1 MNNGNDLVR
10 IGAMIRLFDEWT
22 VSTNSDGIS
31 FLFFFF
37 FFLLQKFSRISR
49 EIWNNLEEGRNV
61 ISGKRSGYGTGS
73 DLEAGTGSGIPVIGK
88 SGNASLRR
96 FDIGI
101 PGRV

>member
-1 MNNGNDLVR
+1 MDR
-10 IGAMIRLFDEWT
+10 FDEFRRH
-22 VSTNSDGIS
+22 
-31 FLFFFF
+31 FLS
-37 FFLLQKFSRISR
+37 LLLLLPSPKIRISR

-61 ISGKRSGYGTGS
+61 ISGKRSGYRTGS

-101 PGRV
+101 PGRI

>member
-37 FFLLQKFSRISR
+37 FLLQKFVFLAKFGIIWRRGGTLFRASVPDTEQGRTWKLARAPESR
-49 EIWNNLEEGRNV
+49 
-61 ISGKRSGYGTGS
+61 
-73 DLEAGTGSGIPVIGK
+73 
-88 SGNASLRR
+88 
-96 FDIGI
+96 
-101 PGRV
+101 